1 MQRDAGLVSLLK
13 DRINKLETQILE
25 QESYSRRDNLIFFY
39 GVDEPVQSSED
50 TFHIIQ
56 QIVVDKLHI
65 KDARTRIK
73 LVRAHRVGKKPVTGQ
88 LAKPRPI
95 LVRFMH
101 YLDAVEVY
109 KSRTVLW
116 KQENRLQSTSTP
128 ANVSCS
134 SIGLDF
140 PQVIRTRRCYLAQV
154 LKKAKLE
161 DQKAF
166 L

>member
-1 MQRDAGLVSLLK
+1 MQRDAGLLSLLK
-13 DRINKLETQILE
+13 DRINKLETQILG
-25 QESYSRRDNLIFFY
+25 QESYSRRDNLIFY

-56 QIVVDKLHI
+56 QILVDKLHI

-73 LVRAHRVGKKPVTGQ
+73 LVSAHRVGKKPVTGQ
-88 LAKPRPI
+88 LPKPRPI

-109 KSRTVLW
+109 KGRTVLW
-116 KQENRLQSTSTP
+116 KQENSLQSTSTP